1 MFSNLELDGY
11 EHSASWTSALPLGE
25 EKQAFLGRGGC
36 CVGPQLVWVLWE
48 KAKCVVSVGAVQF
61 INYYLIITKQTDCG
75 ANRAFCSRVWGIST
89 GDKAVRT

>member
-25 EKQAFLGRGGC
+25 EKQAFLGRGG
-36 CVGPQLVWVLWE
+36 VLCGST
-48 KAKCVVSVGAVQF
+48 AGLGAVGESKMCCLCWSGSVHKL
-61 INYYLIITKQTDCG
+61 LIITIQTDCG

>member
-1 MFSNLELDGY
+1 MDMSIQ
-11 EHSASWTSALPLGE
+11 LPGHLLYLW
-25 EKQAFLGRGGC
+25 EKRNRHFWGGGGC